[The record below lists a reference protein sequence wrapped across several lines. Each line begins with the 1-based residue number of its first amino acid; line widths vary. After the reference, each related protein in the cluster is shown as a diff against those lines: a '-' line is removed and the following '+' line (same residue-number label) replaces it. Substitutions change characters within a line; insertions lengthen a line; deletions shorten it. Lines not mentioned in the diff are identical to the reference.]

1 MEPKGF
7 EMNQTKGTFLQ
18 NQIFLQFCRS
28 SLAPD
33 GYTIGYISKVV
44 QKNVICLIKWKKGQN
59 ALVLQGCLMI
69 C

>member
-18 NQIFLQFCRS
+18 NQIFAILSEQLGPRW
-28 SLAPD
+28 L
-33 GYTIGYISKVV
+33 YHRLSKVV
-44 QKNVICLIKWKKGQN
+44 QKNDICLIKLKKGQN